1 MLINKQKYR
10 NSSNNDN
17 FKRIKKDKIFIQY
30 FFTKKI
36 LFFKLNSLTNNKIVS
51 FAKIKQAVN
60 NKDLRELTKKTKSIK
75 NNGKIIIS

>member
-10 NSSNNDN
+10 YSSNNDSI
-17 FKRIKKDKIFIQY
+17 KRIKKDKIFTQY

-60 NKDLRELTKKTKSIK
+60 SKDLRELTRKTKSIK
-75 NNGKIIIS
+75 NNGKIKIS